1 MEQTVQALGG
11 ILLKAIPTVIL
22 LIILH
27 FYLKAVLFGP
37 LDRVLKQRRELTEG
51 ARKIAE
57 DSLAAATR
65 KAEEYEAKLR
75 DARAAVYKQQEEIR
89 KRWLEEQASDVAE
102 ARARSESAVKA
113 AREAIAQ
120 DAEAARKSLE
130 ESSKTVA
137 DQIVAMERG
146 ALPPR
151 ERAVTPPI
159 PGAR

>member
-1 MEQTVQALGG
+1 MQETLQALGG

-37 LDRVLKQRRELTEG
+37 LDRVMEERRELTEG
-51 ARKIAE
+51 ARKTAE

-65 KAEEYEAKLR
+65 KADEYEAKLR

-89 KRWLEEQASDVAE
+89 KRWLEEQAQQVAE
-102 ARARSESAVKA
+102 ARTRSESTVKA

-120 DAEAARKSLE
+120 DVAAARTSLQDT
-130 ESSKTVA
+130 SATVA
-137 DQIVAMERG
+137 DQIVATVLG
-146 ALPPR
+146 K
-151 ERAVTPPI
+151 RA
-159 PGAR
+159 A

>member
-1 MEQTVQALGG
+1 MQETLNALGG

-37 LDRVLKQRRELTEG
+37 LDRVMQKRRELTEG

-89 KRWLEEQASDVAE
+89 KRWLEEQSQQVAE
-102 ARARSESAVKA
+102 ARARSEATVKS
-113 AREAIAQ
+113 AREAIAA
-120 DAEAARKSLE
+120 DAASARETLE
-130 ESSKTVA
+130 DSTSGNRDHT
-137 DQIVAMERG
+137 
-146 ALPPR
+146 
-151 ERAVTPPI
+151 
-159 PGAR
+159 

>member
-1 MEQTVQALGG
+1 MQETLQSLGG
-11 ILLKAIPTVIL
+11 ILQKASITVVL

-37 LDRVLKQRRELTEG
+37 LDRIMQKRRELTEG

-65 KAEEYEAKLR
+65 KADEYEAKLR

-89 KRWLEEQASDVAE
+89 KGWLEEQSKQLAA
-102 ARARSESAVKA
+102 ARTRSESAVKT

-120 DAEAARKSLE
+120 DAAAARKSLQD
-130 ESSKTVA
+130 SSAAVA
-137 DQIVAMERG
+137 DQIVTMVLGR
-146 ALPPR
+146 
-151 ERAVTPPI
+151 RA
-159 PGAR
+159 A